1 MRIVLAVLLLM
12 SSAIGY
18 VAWQE
23 DKIIKGFKKR
33 AKDGDADGLVQD
45 GTRWERKA

>member
-1 MRIVLAVLLLM
+1 MKIVLAVLLLM
-12 SSAIGY
+12 SSVIGY

-23 DKIIKGFKKR
+23 DKTIKGFKKI